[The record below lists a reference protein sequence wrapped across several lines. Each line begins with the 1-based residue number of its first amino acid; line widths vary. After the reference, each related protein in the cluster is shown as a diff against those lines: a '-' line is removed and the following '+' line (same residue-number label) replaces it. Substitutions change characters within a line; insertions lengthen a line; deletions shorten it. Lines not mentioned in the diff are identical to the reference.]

1 MVSVLVS
8 TASLILNFLVNRF
21 RFNPESETC
30 ILPFDCS
37 AMYCVSAF
45 RALLVNH
52 CCTTN
57 KATSAI
63 TIITMETFN
72 NLKRDVDLIEAI
84 YGNAFGLITAKMAI
98 KQALTEYSF
107 ICWDVVN

>member
-1 MVSVLVS
+1 MVSVLVN
-8 TASLILNFLVNRF
+8 TASLIFNFLVNRF

-37 AMYCVSAF
+37 AMYCVRTF

-57 KATSAI
+57 NATTAM
-63 TIITMETFN
+63 TMITMEIFN
-72 NLKRDVDLIEAI
+72 NLKRDVDLVEAI
-84 YGNAFGLITAKMAI
+84 YGNANGLITAKMAI
-98 KQALTEYSF
+98 KRALTEYNLINRDGGF
-107 ICWDVVN
+107 

>member
-1 MVSVLVS
+1 MVSVLVN
-8 TASLILNFLVNRF
+8 TALLIFNFLVNRL

-37 AMYCVSAF
+37 VMYCVSAF

-63 TIITMETFN
+63 TIITMDIFN
-72 NLKRDVDLIEAI
+72 NLKRDGELIEAI
-84 YGNAFGLITAKMAI
+84 YAMQTGLIMAKMAI
-98 KQALTEYSF
+98 KRALTEYNLIYRLISF
-107 ICWDVVN
+107 